1 MLCNRLADCIA
12 FFVFQNLK
20 YEFFNVP
27 TERAAIAS
35 GNDLRGLGR
44 ITNNH
49 LAGIPGAEILPNTLS
64 YVRLH
69 CLRFAARFFNKN
81 Y

>member
-35 GNDLRGLGR
+35 SNDLRGLETYHQQSFSRNSGSGNPAEYAILR
-44 ITNNH
+44 KIAL
-49 LAGIPGAEILPNTLS
+49 LAICCTIL
-64 YVRLH
+64 
-69 CLRFAARFFNKN
+69 
-81 Y
+81 